1 MNKKNKKNKNGRS
14 GKITL
19 YHIFAWI
26 AYHTCPPLAVY
37 ENEDRV
43 YSLTYDYNNFPIN
56 NTEIE
61 RLQELV
67 KAIENYKNKSC
78 NADASCTIIRDKYRK
93 KHLISFRVCFKFNKY
108 KNINYVD
115 LLQDVLEI
123 VKMLRSEELKPRLS
137 LKKWIRED
145 KKIRR

>member
-1 MNKKNKKNKNGRS
+1 MNKKNKNDRS
-14 GKITL
+14 AKITL
-19 YHIFAWI
+19 YRLFGWI
-26 AYHTCPPLAVY
+26 AYHTNSAPLAVY

-93 KHLISFRVCFKFNKY
+93 KTSYFV
-108 KNINYVD
+108 
-115 LLQDVLEI
+115 
-123 VKMLRSEELKPRLS
+123 
-137 LKKWIRED
+137 
-145 KKIRR
+145 